1 MCEFVRHLTVVVASG
16 AAVLLTACGQKGP
29 LTLPDKSAAVVTTTP
44 ATSPPATPPAT
55 PPAAPTDKAKDKD
68 KDASSQPPQ

>member
-1 MCEFVRHLTVVVASG
+1 MRHLSVVVAIG

-44 ATSPPATPPAT
+44 ATSPPATPPAD
-55 PPAAPTDKAKDKD
+55 APTDKTKTKDKD
-68 KDASSQPPQ
+68 KDKDKNTNSQPPQ